1 MKKVT
6 IKDLAQALNIS
17 TSTVSRA
24 LVDHPDI
31 SIKTKEKVKLL
42 AEELNYTTNLQ
53 ARLFRNQ
60 NSGLI
65 ALVLPE
71 INMFFTPRLIEGIN
85 KTLNNSKYTLIT
97 FISNDQ
103 LEKEKEI
110 IKQCVAWNVEG
121 VLLSLSKESTNVDHL
136 ERLNKASIKC
146 VLLDKTISDEN
157 NNYSTVGIN
166 GAETSYDAVSHLIN
180 KGHHN
185 ILGIFGSPALNITQN
200 RVTGYKKAL
209 LKSNLPIKSEN
220 IVLVENAKD
229 LDFILPH
236 ILRHNKELTAMF
248 AMSDELLAAAHHNL
262 LSAHKKI
269 PEDISI
275 IAISDGVY
283 PYLLHPKISHI
294 KHSGYRLG
302 RKSSTLL
309 IKILED
315 KKERR
320 HEVIKTKTI
329 ILDSVKDLTK
339 HNLKHTHS
347 Q

>member
-6 IKDLAQALNIS
+6 IKDLAKALNVS

-24 LVDHPDI
+24 LADHQDI
-31 SIKTKEKVKLL
+31 SQSTKKKVKLL
-42 AEELNYTTNLQ
+42 ADELNYTINMH
-53 ARLFRNQ
+53 AKLFRNQ

-97 FISNDQ
+97 FVSKDL

-110 IKQCVAWNVEG
+110 IKQCLAWNVEG
-121 VLLSLSKESTNVDHL
+121 VLISLSKESTNIDHL
-136 ERLNKASIKC
+136 AKLTQANIEC
-146 VLLDKTISDEN
+146 VLLDKTNSEKDN
-157 NNYSTVGIN
+157 QYATVGIN
-166 GAETSYDAVSHLIN
+166 GASISYDATMHLIQN
-180 KGHHN
+180 GHKN
-185 ILGIFGSPALNITQN
+185 IIGIFGNPALSITQN
-200 RVTGYKKAL
+200 RLQGFKNAFNEKKIT
-209 LKSNLPIKSEN
+209 LPTEN
-220 IVLVENAKD
+220 IVLVEKSKD

-236 ILRHNKELTAMF
+236 ILRHNKNVTAIF
-248 AMSDELLAAAHHNL
+248 TMSDELLAATHHNL
-262 LSAHKKI
+262 RAADKRV

-275 IAISDGVY
+275 MAISDGVY

-315 KKERR
+315 KKERC

-329 ILDSVKDLTK
+329 ILDSVRDLT
-339 HNLKHTHS
+339 
-347 Q
+347 